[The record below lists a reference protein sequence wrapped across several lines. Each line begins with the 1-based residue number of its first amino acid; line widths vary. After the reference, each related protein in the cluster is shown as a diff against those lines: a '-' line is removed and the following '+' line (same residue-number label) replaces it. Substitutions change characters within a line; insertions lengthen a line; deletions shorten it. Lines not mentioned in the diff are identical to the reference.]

1 MNALLEASHC
11 EVLHLIKSLEC
22 LVLLARLQIRG
33 TVNSKIGRAN
43 MCVFCCVSVPGS
55 MMITLIPSDVFV
67 LIVILLWGFY
77 LKYQWSAGTRTN
89 LELLTN
95 REMPIYA
102 AFNRFDNSV
111 MMTLA
116 AFYLLFWYSM
126 LSSSERRE
134 KRKRTQKNR

>member
-22 LVLLARLQIRG
+22 LVLLARLQMRG

-67 LIVILLWGFY
+67 AIVILLWGFY
-77 LKYQWSAGTRTN
+77 LKNEWSAGTSTN

-95 REMPIYA
+95 RELPMYA
-102 AFNRFDNSV
+102 ALTRFDNSV
-111 MMTLA
+111 NMTMLA
-116 AFYLLFWYSM
+116 FVLLYWYHWASF
-126 LSSSERRE
+126 SERKKAGKQEPRV
-134 KRKRTQKNR
+134 